1 MNINATLFGQAIT
14 FAIFI
19 WFTMKYV
26 WPPIMAA
33 IHTREKAIADGLA
46 ASKKSVHQ
54 LEKAQEEAHHI
65 LMEARQKATDII
77 THANQRADEIVK
89 AASEKAIHEGQ
100 RLVAAA
106 HTRIAQ
112 DVSDAKQ
119 TLRGEVVDLALAS
132 AQKLLG
138 KKLDDAAHRDFI
150 GKVIDE
156 I

>member
-1 MNINATLFGQAIT
+1 MDINATLLGQAIT

-33 IHTREKAIADGLA
+33 IHEREKTIADGLA

-89 AASEKAIHEGQ
+89 AAAEKAIHEGQ

-106 HTRIAQ
+106 HNRIEQ
-112 DVSDAKQ
+112 DVTNARQS
-119 TLRGEVVDLALAS
+119 LRGEVVDLALAS
-132 AQKLLG
+132 AKKLLG
-138 KKLDDAAHRDFI
+138 KNLDDKAHRDFI
-150 GKVIDE
+150 NKVVDE

>member
-1 MNINATLFGQAIT
+1 VNINATLFGQAIT

-33 IHTREKAIADGLA
+33 ISQREKTIADGLA

-65 LMEARQKATDII
+65 LMDARQKATDII
-77 THANQRADEIVK
+77 AHANQRADDIVK
-89 AASEKAIHEGQ
+89 AAADKALHEGQ

-112 DVSDAKQ
+112 DVNVARQS
-119 TLRGEVVDLALAS
+119 LRGEVVDLALAS

-138 KKLDDAAHRDFI
+138 RKLDDSAHRDFI
-150 GKVIDE
+150 NKVVDE

>member
-33 IHTREKAIADGLA
+33 INTREKTIADGLA

-65 LMEARQKATDII
+65 LMEARSKATDII
-77 THANQRADEIVK
+77 SHANQRADEIVK
-89 AASEKAIHEGQ
+89 AAADKAIHEGH

-119 TLRGEVVDLALAS
+119 ALRGEVVDLAIAS
-132 AQKLLG
+132 AHRLLG
-138 KKLDDAAHRDFI
+138 KKLDDAAQRDFL
-150 GKVIDE
+150 GKVVDE

>member
-26 WPPIMAA
+26 WPPIMSA
-33 IHTREKAIADGLA
+33 IEQREKSIADGLA
-46 ASKKSVHQ
+46 ASRKSMHQ
-54 LEKAQEEAHHI
+54 LEKAQEEVHHI

-77 THANQRADEIVK
+77 AHANQRADEIVK
-89 AASEKAIHEGQ
+89 EAAGKAIHEGQ

-112 DVSDAKQ
+112 DVSNARQ
-119 TLRGEVVDLALAS
+119 SLRGEVVDLALMS
-132 AQKLLG
+132 AQKLLS
-138 KKLDDAAHRDFI
+138 KKLDDNVHRDFI
-150 GKVIDE
+150 NKVVDE